1 MEKKLVPLHLPSLK
15 KKRSKVDTLSYKTKH
30 ANSATVKREWHL
42 IDAED
47 KVLGRLA
54 SKIAMILMG
63 KNKPSYTAHC
73 DTGDF
78 VIVLNAGKVKLTGK
92 KMDAKEVIHH
102 TGYPGGQRSEIA
114 RDLLARIPERMI
126 ENAVKD
132 MLPHTKL
139 GNAMFK
145 KLFVYSGSEHP
156 HKAQQPKTIK

>member
-1 MEKKLVPLHLPSLK
+1 M
-15 KKRSKVDTLSYKTKH
+15 DTLSYKTKH
-30 ANSATVKREWHL
+30 ANAGNVKREWFI

-63 KNKPSYTAHC
+63 KNKPSYTAHY

-78 VIVLNAGKVKLTGK
+78 VIVTNAGKVKLTGK
-92 KMDAKEVIHH
+92 KMDQKETIHH

-114 RDLLARIPERMI
+114 RDLLGRIPERLL

-132 MLPHTKL
+132 MLPHTRL

-145 KLFVYSGSEHP
+145 KLFVYGGTEHP
-156 HKAQQPKTIK
+156 HNAQQPKAIK

>member
-1 MEKKLVPLHLPSLK
+1 M
-15 KKRSKVDTLSYKTKH
+15 DTLSYRTKH
-30 ANSATVKREWHL
+30 ANAGNVKREWYV

-47 KVLGRLA
+47 KVLGRIA

-92 KMDAKEVIHH
+92 KMDQKEVIHH

-114 RDLLARIPERMI
+114 RDLLERIRVPVHATEFALTEPSKLTARIACGRAGQGI
-126 ENAVKD
+126 SRH
-132 MLPHTKL
+132 LH
-139 GNAMFK
+139 
-145 KLFVYSGSEHP
+145 
-156 HKAQQPKTIK
+156 